1 MLSRRHIRI
10 KVMQS
15 LYAFTL
21 NGSPDILKGESELV
35 RSILKLHELY
45 IYQLSFLMEI
55 VDFARQR
62 MEEAKLKFLPTEDD
76 LHPNTRFIDNRI
88 VRQLTENLDFCRR
101 ADQLK
106 ISWKEEEEI
115 VRRLYQAVR
124 SSDMYRE
131 YMSSPESTF
140 EKDRTFILDL
150 FRQHI
155 NSEEAMISFY
165 EEKSI
170 HWANDFP
177 VALYYIDRTIRA
189 LETGMKPS
197 DPLPGL
203 PPEPDEEDRDF
214 AVSLYRQTI
223 RHSEEYGK
231 LISER
236 TLNWDMERIA
246 MLDMLLLKMALAE
259 FLEFPTI
266 PVKVSFNEYIEIS
279 KDYSTPKSKVFIN
292 GILDK
297 LINELTLENK
307 IKKSGRGLLQQ

>member
-10 KVMQS
+10 KVMQT

-35 RSILKLHELY
+35 RSIHKLHELY
-45 IYQLSFLMEI
+45 VYQLSFLVEI

-62 MEEAKLKFLPTEDD
+62 MEEAKLKFLPTEED
-76 LHPNTRFIDNRI
+76 LHPNTRFVENRI
-88 VRQLTENLDFCRR
+88 VRQLSRNLDFCRR

-115 VRRLYQAVR
+115 VRRLYHAIR
-124 SSDMYRE
+124 NSDMYKE

-140 EKDRTFILDL
+140 EKDQEFILDL

-155 NSEEAMISFY
+155 NSEEALISFY

-177 VALYYIDRTIRA
+177 VASYYIDKTIRA
-189 LETGMKPS
+189 LEDELKDS

-203 PPEPDEEDRDF
+203 PSEPDEEDRDF

-223 RHSEEYGK
+223 RNSDEYGK
-231 LISER
+231 MIAER
-236 TLNWDMERIA
+236 TLNWDTERIA

-279 KDYSTPKSKVFIN
+279 KEYSTPKSKVFIN

>member
-10 KVMQS
+10 KVMQA

-21 NGSPDILKGESELV
+21 NADPDILKGESELV

-55 VDFARQR
+55 FDFARQR
-62 MEEAKLKFLPTEDD
+62 MEEAKLKFLPTEED
-76 LHPNTRFIDNRI
+76 LHPNTRFVDNRI
-88 VRQLTENLDFCRR
+88 IHQLSENLDFRR
-101 ADQLK
+101 RSDQLK

-115 VRRLYQAVR
+115 VRRLNHSIR
-124 SSDMYRE
+124 SSDLYRE
-131 YMSSPESTF
+131 YMSSPENTY
-140 EKDRTFILDL
+140 ENDRAFILDL
-150 FRQHI
+150 FREQI
-155 NSEEAMISFY
+155 TSEEALISFY
-165 EEKSI
+165 EEKSM

-177 VALYYIDRTIRA
+177 VASYYIDKTIRA
-189 LETGMKPS
+189 MEADLKRS

-214 AVSLYRQTI
+214 AVTLYRETI
-223 RHSEEYGK
+223 RHSDEYGK
-231 LISER
+231 MISER
-236 TLNWDMERIA
+236 TLNWDTERIA

-259 FLEFPTI
+259 FLEFQTI

-279 KDYSTPKSKVFIN
+279 KEYSTPKSKVFIN

-307 IKKSGRGLLQQ
+307 INKSGRGLLQH